1 MDLCCVLSFD
11 TCFTRPPALL
21 PIFFGLCIP
30 SFWLFDNAREII
42 TFFFKKKRKEDI
54 LLLTTASFLQCTLEQ
69 QQKPHTLTKVDFFQ
83 TTGFFKP
90 ISEAYVLLSLLY
102 RRDLFFPPPAAI
114 HLLYLSKLSS

>member
-42 TFFFKKKRKEDI
+42 TFFFKKKKEGGYFAFDNRI
-54 LLLTTASFLQCTLEQ
+54 FFTMHFRTTAKTEY
-69 QQKPHTLTKVDFFQ
+69 PH
-83 TTGFFKP
+83 
-90 ISEAYVLLSLLY
+90 
-102 RRDLFFPPPAAI
+102 
-114 HLLYLSKLSS
+114 